1 MLFSGSLTAMISGA
15 VIVLVTITVHELA
28 HGYMAYLLGDNT
40 AKNAGRLSLN
50 PLAHLDP
57 LGAILLFVTGFGWAK
72 PVPINPF
79 YFKGSRSRGI
89 LLVSLAGPLSNVV
102 LAFVLAMFV
111 PLAARFNMSLA
122 QIIASA
128 IYLNIYMAI
137 FNLLPIPPLDGSKIL
152 ASLIPKDAAYKFLSV
167 MDQYGMILLLI
178 LAITNVFG
186 KIISPIAGGIY
197 TAFVTL
203 AFTLF

>member
-1 MLFSGSLTAMISGA
+1 
-15 VIVLVTITVHELA
+15 
-28 HGYMAYLLGDNT
+28 
-40 AKNAGRLSLN
+40 
-50 PLAHLDP
+50 
-57 LGAILLFVTGFGWAK
+57 
-72 PVPINPF
+72 
-79 YFKGSRSRGI
+79 
-89 LLVSLAGPLSNVV
+89 
-102 LAFVLAMFV
+102 
-111 PLAARFNMSLA
+111 MSLA

-167 MDQYGMILLLI
+167 MDQYGMILLLV

>member
-1 MLFSGSLTAMISGA
+1 MLFSGSLTAMLSGA

-28 HGYMAYLLGDNT
+28 HGYTAYLLGDNT

-167 MDQYGMILLLI
+167 MDQYSMILLLI

>member
-1 MLFSGSLTAMISGA
+1 MLFSGSLIAMISGA

-28 HGYMAYLLGDNT
+28 HGYVAYLLGDNT
-40 AKNAGRLSLN
+40 AKDAGRLSLN

-79 YFKGSRSRGI
+79 YFKGNRSRGVM
-89 LLVSLAGPLSNVV
+89 LVSVAGPLSNIL
-102 LAFVLAMFV
+102 LAFILAMLI
-111 PLAARFNMSLA
+111 PLAVKFNMSLA

-152 ASLIPKDAAYKFLSV
+152 AGLIPKGAAYKYLSV
-167 MDQYGMILLLI
+167 MDKYGMILLLV
-178 LAITNVFG
+178 LAISNVFG
-186 KIISPIAGGIY
+186 RIISPIAGSIY
-197 TAFVTL
+197 TAFVSL
-203 AFTLF
+203 ALMLL

>member
-1 MLFSGSLTAMISGA
+1 MLFSGSLTAMLSGA

-28 HGYMAYLLGDNT
+28 HGYTAYLLGDNT

-111 PLAARFNMSLA
+111 PLAARFNMGLA

-167 MDQYGMILLLI
+167 MDQYGMILLLV

>member
-1 MLFSGSLTAMISGA
+1 MLFSGSLVAMLSGV

-28 HGYMAYLLGDNT
+28 HGYVAYLLGDNT

-50 PLAHLDP
+50 PIAHLDP

-79 YFKGSRSRGI
+79 YFKGNRSRGVM
-89 LLVSLAGPLSNVV
+89 LVSIAGPLSNIV
-102 LAFVLAMFV
+102 LALILALII
-111 PLAARFNMSLA
+111 PLVANFNMTVA

-128 IYLNIYMAI
+128 VYLNIYMAI

-152 ASLIPKDAAYKFLSV
+152 AGIIPKGAAYKYLDV
-167 MDQYGMILLLI
+167 MDRYGMIILLL
-178 LAITNVFG
+178 LAISNVFG
-186 KIISPIAGGIY
+186 RIISPIAGSIY

-203 AFTLF
+203 GFMLF

>member
-1 MLFSGSLTAMISGA
+1 MLFSGSLTAMLSGA

-28 HGYMAYLLGDNT
+28 HGYTAYLLGDNT

-152 ASLIPKDAAYKFLSV
+152 ASLIPKDTAYKFLSV
-167 MDQYGMILLLI
+167 MDQYGMILLLV

>member
-1 MLFSGSLTAMISGA
+1 MLFSGSLAAMLSGA

-28 HGYMAYLLGDNT
+28 HGYVAYLLGDNT
-40 AKNAGRLSLN
+40 AKDAGRLSLN

-79 YFKGSRSRGI
+79 YFKGNRSRGVM
-89 LLVSLAGPLSNVV
+89 LVSIAGPLSNIV
-102 LAFVLAMFV
+102 LALILAMFI
-111 PLAARFNMSLA
+111 PLAAKLNMNVA
-122 QIIASA
+122 QIMASA

-152 ASLIPKDAAYKFLSV
+152 AGLIPKGAAYKYLSV
-167 MDQYGMILLLI
+167 MDKYGMIILLV
-178 LAITNVFG
+178 LAISNVFG
-186 KIISPIAGGIY
+186 RIISPIAGNIY

-203 AFTLF
+203 AFMLF

>member
-1 MLFSGSLTAMISGA
+1 MLFSGSLTAMLSGA

-28 HGYMAYLLGDNT
+28 HGYTAYLLGDNM
-40 AKNAGRLSLN
+40 AKNAERLSLN

-167 MDQYGMILLLI
+167 MDQYGMILLLV

>member
-1 MLFSGSLTAMISGA
+1 MLFSGSLTAMLSGA

-89 LLVSLAGPLSNVV
+89 LLVSLAGPLSHVV

-167 MDQYGMILLLI
+167 MDQYGMILLLV

>member
-1 MLFSGSLTAMISGA
+1 MLFSGSLTAMLSGA

-167 MDQYGMILLLI
+167 MDQYGMILLLV

>member
-28 HGYMAYLLGDNT
+28 HGYTAYLLGDNT

-111 PLAARFNMSLA
+111 PLAARFNMGLA

-186 KIISPIAGGIY
+186 KIISPIAGGMY

>member
-1 MLFSGSLTAMISGA
+1 MLFSGSLAAMLSGA

-28 HGYMAYLLGDNT
+28 HGYTAYLLGDNT

-79 YFKGSRSRGI
+79 YFKGRRSRGI

-167 MDQYGMILLLI
+167 MDQYGMILLLV

>member
-152 ASLIPKDAAYKFLSV
+152 ASLIPKDTAYKFLSV
-167 MDQYGMILLLI
+167 MDQYGMILLLV

>member
-40 AKNAGRLSLN
+40 AKDAGRLSLN

-167 MDQYGMILLLI
+167 MDQYGMILLLV

>member
-1 MLFSGSLTAMISGA
+1 MLFSGSLAAMLSGA

-28 HGYMAYLLGDNT
+28 HGYTAYLLGDNT

-79 YFKGSRSRGI
+79 YFKGRSRGI

-167 MDQYGMILLLI
+167 MDQYGMILLLV

>member
-1 MLFSGSLTAMISGA
+1 MLFSGSLAAMLSGA
-15 VIVLVTITVHELA
+15 VIVLVTITVHELV
-28 HGYMAYLLGDNT
+28 HGYTAYLLGDNT

-167 MDQYGMILLLI
+167 MDQYGMILLLV

>member
-1 MLFSGSLTAMISGA
+1 MLSGA

-167 MDQYGMILLLI
+167 MDQYGMILLLV

>member
-1 MLFSGSLTAMISGA
+1 MLFSGSLIAMISGA

-28 HGYMAYLLGDNT
+28 HGYAAYLLGDNT
-40 AKNAGRLSLN
+40 AKDAGRLSLN

-79 YFKGSRSRGI
+79 YFKGNRSRGVM
-89 LLVSLAGPLSNVV
+89 LVSVAGPLSNIL
-102 LAFVLAMFV
+102 LAFILAMLI
-111 PLAARFNMSLA
+111 PLAVKFNMSLA

-152 ASLIPKDAAYKFLSV
+152 AGLIPKGAAYKYLSV
-167 MDQYGMILLLI
+167 MDKYGMILLLV
-178 LAITNVFG
+178 LAISNVFG
-186 KIISPIAGGIY
+186 RIISPIAGSIY
-197 TAFVTL
+197 TAFVSL
-203 AFTLF
+203 ALMLL

>member
-1 MLFSGSLTAMISGA
+1 MLSGA

-28 HGYMAYLLGDNT
+28 HGYTACLLGDNT

-152 ASLIPKDAAYKFLSV
+152 ASLIPKGAAYKFLSV
-167 MDQYGMILLLI
+167 MDQYGMILLLV

>member
-1 MLFSGSLTAMISGA
+1 MLFSGSLTAMLSGA

-152 ASLIPKDAAYKFLSV
+152 ASLIPKYAAYKFLSV
-167 MDQYGMILLLI
+167 MDHYGMILLLV

>member
-167 MDQYGMILLLI
+167 MDQYGMILLLV

>member
-1 MLFSGSLTAMISGA
+1 MLFSGSLTAMLSGA

-28 HGYMAYLLGDNT
+28 HGYTAYLLGDNT

-167 MDQYGMILLLI
+167 MDQYGMILLLV

-197 TAFVTL
+197 AAFVTL

>member
-1 MLFSGSLTAMISGA
+1 M
-15 VIVLVTITVHELA
+15 IVLVTITVHELA
-28 HGYMAYLLGDNT
+28 HGYTAYLLGDNT

-57 LGAILLFVTGFGWAK
+57 LGAILLFVTVSAGQ
-72 PVPINPF
+72 NLC
-79 YFKGSRSRGI
+79 RSIRFILKAAARSGI

-137 FNLLPIPPLDGSKIL
+137 FNLFADS
-152 ASLIPKDAAYKFLSV
+152 AAGQAQKFWRV
-167 MDQYGMILLLI
+167 
-178 LAITNVFG
+178 
-186 KIISPIAGGIY
+186 
-197 TAFVTL
+197 
-203 AFTLF
+203 

>member
-1 MLFSGSLTAMISGA
+1 MLFSGSLIAMISGA

-28 HGYMAYLLGDNT
+28 HGYIAYLLGDNT
-40 AKNAGRLSLN
+40 AKDAGRLSLN

-79 YFKGSRSRGI
+79 YFKGNRSRGVM
-89 LLVSLAGPLSNVV
+89 LVSVAGPLSNIL
-102 LAFVLAMFV
+102 LAFILAMLI
-111 PLAARFNMSLA
+111 PLAVKFNMSLA

-152 ASLIPKDAAYKFLSV
+152 AGLIPKGAAYKYLSV
-167 MDQYGMILLLI
+167 MDKYGMILLLV
-178 LAITNVFG
+178 LAISNVFG
-186 KIISPIAGGIY
+186 RIISPIAGSIY
-197 TAFVTL
+197 TAFVSL
-203 AFTLF
+203 ALMLL

>member
-1 MLFSGSLTAMISGA
+1 MLFSGSLIAMISGA

-28 HGYMAYLLGDNT
+28 HGYVAYLLGDNT
-40 AKNAGRLSLN
+40 AKDAGRLSLN

-79 YFKGSRSRGI
+79 YFKGNRSRGVM
-89 LLVSLAGPLSNVV
+89 LVSVAGPLSNIL
-102 LAFVLAMFV
+102 LAFILAMLI
-111 PLAARFNMSLA
+111 PLAVKFNMSLA

-152 ASLIPKDAAYKFLSV
+152 AGLIPKGAAYKYLSV
-167 MDQYGMILLLI
+167 MDKYGMILLLV
-178 LAITNVFG
+178 LAISNVFG
-186 KIISPIAGGIY
+186 RIISPIAGSIY
-197 TAFVTL
+197 TAFVSL
-203 AFTLF
+203 ALILL

>member
-28 HGYMAYLLGDNT
+28 HGYTAYLLGDNT

-89 LLVSLAGPLSNVV
+89 LLVSLAGSLSNVV

-167 MDQYGMILLLI
+167 MDQYGMILLLV